1 MRSRP
6 DFLLEMPPM
15 QIVMMTNTYL
25 PMVGGV
31 SRSVAG
37 FTQVIR
43 AAGHRVLVVA
53 PTFPDMPPTEEDV
66 VRLPAIQRFHGSEF
80 SVGLPVPGVLLPT
93 LERFRPDII
102 HAHHPFLLGDTALR
116 SAAHFN
122 VPAVFTHHTMYEQYT
137 HYMPGDSPA
146 MRQFAAAL
154 ATEFANLCDHVIAP
168 SGSVAEILRSRGVTV
183 PITAIAT
190 GIDLGR
196 FATGHGARGRA
207 ARGIPPEARVVG
219 HVGRLA
225 PEKNL
230 AFLTQAVARVLRK
243 RPDAWFLVVGSGPA
257 EADIRLACEA
267 AGVADRLRLAGR
279 LDNQDLSDAY
289 AAMDLFAFA
298 SLSETQGL
306 VLAEAMAA
314 GTPVVAVD
322 APGAR
327 DVVIDGVN
335 GRLLETPDE
344 EGFAAVTLEVLDL
357 PTERW
362 EGYRRGARAT
372 AASLAMPVCAERVLQ
387 LYEGL
392 LGRGHRGAIHD
403 PSLWAAAVRRL
414 DEEWN
419 LLAGKGAALLRM

>member
-1 MRSRP
+1 
-6 DFLLEMPPM
+6 M

-37 FTQVIR
+37 FAQAFR

-53 PTFPDMPPTEEDV
+53 PTFPGTPPTEDDV
-66 VRLPAIQRFHGSEF
+66 ARMPAIQRFYGSEF
-80 SVGLPVPGVLLPT
+80 SVGLPVPGMLLPR
-93 LERFRPDII
+93 LERFAPDII

-122 VPAVFTHHTMYEQYT
+122 VPAVFTHHTMYEHYT
-137 HYMPGDSPA
+137 HYVPGNSPA

-168 SGSVAEILRSRGVTV
+168 SGSIAEILRRRGVTV
-183 PITAIAT
+183 PITAIPS

-196 FATGHGARGRA
+196 FATAQGPRGRITC
-207 ARGIPPEARVVG
+207 GIPPNARVVG
-219 HVGRLA
+219 HVGRLTK
-225 PEKNL
+225 EKNL
-230 AFLTQAVARVLRK
+230 GFLARAVARVLRK

-257 EADIRLACEA
+257 EAEIRIACEA
-267 AGVADRLRLAGR
+267 AEVAGRLLLAGR
-279 LDNQDLSDAY
+279 LDNQELADAY
-289 AAMDLFAFA
+289 AAMDVFAFA

-314 GTPVVAVD
+314 GIPGVAID

-327 DVVIDGVN
+327 DVLIDGVN
-335 GRLLETPDE
+335 GRLLETADE
-344 EGFAAVTLEVLDL
+344 EVFATATVDLLDL
-357 PTERW
+357 PTQRLDDF
-362 EGYRRGARAT
+362 RCQARAT
-372 AASLAMPVCAERVLQ
+372 AASLAMPICAERVLR
-387 LYEGL
+387 LYESL
-392 LGRGHRGAIHD
+392 LGGGHRGAIHD
-403 PSLWAAAVRRL
+403 PSPWAAGLRRL

-419 LLAGKGAALLRM
+419 LLAGKGAALLRTESPADA

>member
-1 MRSRP
+1 
-6 DFLLEMPPM
+6 M

-37 FTQVIR
+37 FTEACR
-43 AAGHRVLVVA
+43 AAGHQVLVVA
-53 PTFPDMPPTEEDV
+53 PTFPDQPPSEEGV

-80 SVGLPVPGVLLPT
+80 SVGLPLPGTLLPM

-137 HYMPGDSPA
+137 HYLPGDSPA

-168 SGSVAEILRSRGVTV
+168 SRSIADILRSRGVRV

-190 GIDLGR
+190 GIAFER
-196 FATGHGARGRA
+196 FSAGQGSRGRA
-207 ARGIPPEARVVG
+207 ACGVPPGARVVG

-225 PEKNL
+225 VEKNL
-230 AFLTQAVARVLRK
+230 PFLAGAVARVLQAQ
-243 RPDAWFLVVGSGPA
+243 PDAWFLVVGSGPA
-257 EADIRLACEA
+257 AAEVRLACLA
-267 AGVADRLRLAGR
+267 AGVDDRLRLTGT
-279 LDNQDLSDAY
+279 LDNQELADAY
-289 AAMDLFAFA
+289 AAMDVFAFA

-306 VLAEAMAA
+306 VLAEAMAS
-314 GTPVVAVD
+314 GTPVAAID

-327 DVVIDGVN
+327 DVVVDGMN
-335 GRLLETPDE
+335 GRLLAEPDE
-344 EGFAAVTLEVLDL
+344 AAFAAAVAELLDL
-357 PTERW
+357 PAARRAD
-362 EGYRRGARAT
+362 YRREARAT
-372 AASLAMPVCAERVLQ
+372 AAALAMPACAGQVLR
-387 LYEGL
+387 LYESL
-392 LGRGHRGAIHD
+392 LGRGHRGLGGD
-403 PSLWAAAVRRL
+403 PSLWAAALRRL

-419 LLAGKGAALLRM
+419 LLASKSAALLRM

>member
-1 MRSRP
+1 
-6 DFLLEMPPM
+6 M

-37 FTQVIR
+37 FTQAFR
-43 AAGHRVLVVA
+43 GTGHRVLVVA
-53 PTFPDMPPTEEDV
+53 PTFPDQPPSEEDV
-66 VRLPAIQRFHGSEF
+66 VRLPAIQQFYGSEF
-80 SVGLPVPGVLLPT
+80 SVGLPVPGAVLST

-137 HYMPGDSPA
+137 HYLPGDSPA
-146 MRQFAAAL
+146 MRQFAASL

-168 SGSVAEILRSRGVTV
+168 SESVAAILRSRGVTA

-196 FATGHGARGRA
+196 FTTGDGRRGRA
-207 ARGIPPEARVVG
+207 AYGIPAEARVVG

-225 PEKNL
+225 EEKNL
-230 AFLTQAVARVLRK
+230 GFLARAVAAVLRTQ
-243 RPDAWFLVVGSGPA
+243 PDGWFLVVGSGPA
-257 EADIRLACEA
+257 EAEIRTACEA
-267 AGVADRLRLAGR
+267 AGVVDRLRLAGR
-279 LDNQDLSDAY
+279 LDNQELADAY

-314 GTPVVAVD
+314 GTPVVAID

-327 DVVIDGVN
+327 DVVVDGVN
-335 GRLLETPDE
+335 GRLLVEPDDTAFATAVE
-344 EGFAAVTLEVLDL
+344 EMLRL
-357 PTERW
+357 PS
-362 EGYRRGARAT
+362 GRRDHVRREARAT
-372 AASLAMPVCAERVLQ
+372 AESLAMPVCAGRVLK

-403 PSLWAAAVRRL
+403 PSLWAAALRRL
-414 DEEWN
+414 DEEWM
-419 LLAGKGAALLRM
+419 LVLGKGAALFRPS

>member
-1 MRSRP
+1 
-6 DFLLEMPPM
+6 M

-37 FTQVIR
+37 FTQAFR
-43 AAGHRVLVVA
+43 TAGHRVLVVA
-53 PTFPDMPPTEEDV
+53 PTFPGQPPSEEDV
-66 VRLPAIQRFHGSEF
+66 VRMPAIQRFHGSEF
-80 SVGLPVPGVLLPT
+80 SVGLPVPGALLPT

-137 HYMPGDSPA
+137 HYVPGNSPA

-168 SGSVAEILRSRGVTV
+168 SGSVAKILRSRGVTV

-196 FATGHGARGRA
+196 FATGQGSRGRVA
-207 ARGIPPEARVVG
+207 HGMPPGAHVVG

-225 PEKNL
+225 AEKNL
-230 AFLTQAVARVLRK
+230 GFLARAVARVLRQ

-257 EADIRLACEA
+257 EAEIRSACEA
-267 AGVADRLRLAGR
+267 AKVAERLRMAGR
-279 LDNQDLSDAY
+279 LDNQDLADAY
-289 AAMDLFAFA
+289 AAMDVFVFG

-314 GTPVVAVD
+314 GTPVVAID
-322 APGAR
+322 APGVR

-335 GRLLETPDE
+335 GRLLDTVDE
-344 EGFAAVTLEVLDL
+344 EAFANATVYLLDL
-357 PTERW
+357 PTQRW
-362 EGYRRGARAT
+362 DDYRRQARAT
-372 AASLAMPVCAERVLQ
+372 AASLAMPVCAERVLR

-392 LGRGHRGAIHD
+392 LGGGHRGAIHD
-403 PSLWAAAVRRL
+403 PSLWAAALRRL
-414 DEEWN
+414 DEEWS
-419 LLAGKGAALLRM
+419 LLAGKSAALLRAEPAADA

>member
-1 MRSRP
+1 
-6 DFLLEMPPM
+6 M

-37 FTQVIR
+37 FTTAFR

-53 PTFPDMPPTEEDV
+53 PTFPDHPVSEEDV
-66 VRLPAIQRFHGSEF
+66 VRLPAIQQFYGSEF
-80 SVGLPVPGVLLPT
+80 SVGLPAPGALLPT

-146 MRQFAAAL
+146 MRQFAASL

-168 SGSVAEILRSRGVTV
+168 SESVATILRNRGVTV

-190 GIDLGR
+190 GIDLDRFTTGDGR
-196 FATGHGARGRA
+196 RGRDA
-207 ARGIPPEARVVG
+207 WGIPSEARVVG

-225 PEKNL
+225 EEKNL
-230 AFLTQAVARVLRK
+230 VFLARAVAEVLR
-243 RPDAWFLVVGSGPA
+243 RVPAAWFLVVGSGPA
-257 EADIRLACEA
+257 AEEMAAACEA
-267 AGVADRLRLAGR
+267 AGVVDRLRLAGR
-279 LDNQDLSDAY
+279 LDNQELADAY
-289 AAMDLFAFA
+289 AAMEVFAFA

-314 GTPVVAVD
+314 GTPVVAID

-327 DVVIDGVN
+327 DVVVDGVN
-335 GRLLETPDE
+335 GRLLAEPDE
-344 EGFAAVTLEVLDL
+344 AAFATTVEEMLRLA
-357 PTERW
+357 PERQ
-362 EGYRRGARAT
+362 EHVRREARAT
-372 AASLAMPVCAERVLQ
+372 AESLAMPVCAGRVLQ
-387 LYEGL
+387 LYAGL
-392 LGRGHRGAIHD
+392 LGRGHRGATHD
-403 PSLWAAAVRRL
+403 PSLWAAALRRL
-414 DEEWN
+414 DEEWM
-419 LLAGKGAALLRM
+419 LVTGKGAALFRSS

>member
-1 MRSRP
+1 
-6 DFLLEMPPM
+6 M

-37 FTQVIR
+37 FTQAFR

-53 PTFPDMPPTEEDV
+53 PTFPDQSLREEDV

-80 SVGLPVPGVLLPT
+80 SVGLPLPGVLLPT

-137 HYMPGDSPA
+137 HYLPGDSPA
-146 MRQFAAAL
+146 MRQFAASL

-168 SGSVAEILRSRGVTV
+168 SESVAAILRSRGVIV
-183 PITAIAT
+183 PITTIAT
-190 GIDLGR
+190 GIDLEKFAVGR
-196 FATGHGARGRA
+196 GDRGRGV
-207 ARGIPPEARVVG
+207 RGIPPQACVVG

-225 PEKNL
+225 AEKNL
-230 AFLTQAVARVLRK
+230 AFLARAVARVLRQ

-257 EADIRLACEA
+257 EVEIRRACEA
-267 AGVADRLRLAGR
+267 AEVAGRLRLAGR
-279 LDNQDLSDAY
+279 LDNQELADAY

-306 VLAEAMAA
+306 VLAEAMAT
-314 GTPVVAVD
+314 GTPVMALD
-322 APGAR
+322 APGVR

-335 GRLLETPDE
+335 GRLLETADE
-344 EGFAAVTLEVLDL
+344 EGFATATAELLDL
-357 PTERW
+357 PTQQRDE
-362 EGYRRGARAT
+362 YRRQARAT
-372 AASLAMPVCAERVLQ
+372 AESLSMPVCAEKVLR
-387 LYEGL
+387 LYQGL
-392 LGRGHRGAIHD
+392 LGRGHRGACRD
-403 PSLWAAAVRRL
+403 PSLWAATLRRL
-414 DEEWN
+414 EEEWM
-419 LLAGKGAALLRM
+419 LLFGKGSALFRPS

>member
-1 MRSRP
+1 
-6 DFLLEMPPM
+6 M

-37 FTQVIR
+37 FTEACR
-43 AAGHRVLVVA
+43 AAGHQVLVVA
-53 PTFPDMPPTEEDV
+53 PTFLDQPPSEEGV

-80 SVGLPVPGVLLPT
+80 SVGLPLPGTLLPM

-137 HYMPGDSPA
+137 HYLPGDSPA

-168 SGSVAEILRSRGVTV
+168 SRSIADILRSRGVRV

-190 GIDLGR
+190 GIAFER
-196 FATGHGARGRA
+196 FSAGQGSRGRA
-207 ARGIPPEARVVG
+207 ACGVPPGARVVG

-225 PEKNL
+225 VEKNL
-230 AFLTQAVARVLRK
+230 PFLAGAVARVLQAQ
-243 RPDAWFLVVGSGPA
+243 PDAWFLVVGSGPA
-257 EADIRLACEA
+257 AAEVRLACLA
-267 AGVADRLRLAGR
+267 AGVDDRLRLTGT
-279 LDNQDLSDAY
+279 LDNQELADAY
-289 AAMDLFAFA
+289 AAMDVFAFA

-306 VLAEAMAA
+306 VLAEAMAS
-314 GTPVVAVD
+314 GTPVAAID

-327 DVVIDGVN
+327 DVVVDGMN
-335 GRLLETPDE
+335 GRLLAEPDE
-344 EGFAAVTLEVLDL
+344 AAFAAAVAELLDL
-357 PTERW
+357 PAARRAD
-362 EGYRRGARAT
+362 YRREARAT
-372 AASLAMPVCAERVLQ
+372 AAALAMPACAGQVLR
-387 LYEGL
+387 LYESL
-392 LGRGHRGAIHD
+392 LGRGHRGLGGD
-403 PSLWAAAVRRL
+403 PSLWAAAMRRL

-419 LLAGKGAALLRM
+419 LLASKSAALLRM

>member
-1 MRSRP
+1 
-6 DFLLEMPPM
+6 M

-37 FTQVIR
+37 FTQAFR
-43 AAGHRVLVVA
+43 GEGHRVLVVA
-53 PTFPDMPPTEEDV
+53 PTFPDQPVDEEDV
-66 VRLPAIQRFHGSEF
+66 VRLPAIQQFYGSEF
-80 SVGLPVPGVLLPT
+80 SVGLPVPGTLLPT

-137 HYMPGDSPA
+137 HYLPGDSPA
-146 MRQFAAAL
+146 MRQFAASL

-168 SGSVAEILRSRGVTV
+168 SESVAAILRSRGVTA

-196 FATGHGARGRA
+196 FTTGDGRRGRA
-207 ARGIPPEARVVG
+207 AYGIPPEARVVG

-225 PEKNL
+225 EEKNL
-230 AFLTQAVARVLRK
+230 GFLARAMAAVLRTQ
-243 RPDAWFLVVGSGPA
+243 PDGWFLVVGSGPA
-257 EADIRLACEA
+257 EAEIRTACEA
-267 AGVADRLRLAGR
+267 AGVVDRLRLAGR
-279 LDNQDLSDAY
+279 LDNQELADAY

-314 GTPVVAVD
+314 GAPVVAID

-327 DVVIDGVN
+327 DVVVDGVN
-335 GRLLETPDE
+335 GQLLVEPDE
-344 EGFAAVTLEVLDL
+344 TAFATAVEEMLRL
-357 PTERW
+357 PS
-362 EGYRRGARAT
+362 GRRDHVRREARAT
-372 AASLAMPVCAERVLQ
+372 AESLAMPVCAGRVLK

-392 LGRGHRGAIHD
+392 LGRGHRGATHD
-403 PSLWAAAVRRL
+403 PSLWAAALRRL

-419 LLAGKGAALLRM
+419 LLASKSAALLRM